1 MTDLE
6 KDNLN
11 YNVASNNR
19 FDVSFEEP
27 DPSNYDKNEYKKDT
41 ITEVDG
47 YILDN
52 YLIQMY
58 GIEYAK
64 KYPLKKMTNI

>member
-6 KDNLN
+6 KDYLN

-19 FDVSFEEP
+19 FDASSEEP
-27 DPSNYDKNEYKKDT
+27 DPTNYDENGYRKDT
-41 ITEVDG
+41 TTEVDD

-64 KYPLKKMTNI
+64 KYPLKK

>member
-11 YNVASNNR
+11 YNVASNNI
-19 FDVSFEEP
+19 FDASHEEP
-27 DPSNYDKNEYKKDT
+27 NPTNYDKNGYKKDT
-41 ITEVDG
+41 TTDVDG

-64 KYPLKKMTNI
+64 KYPLKRMTNI

>member
-6 KDNLN
+6 KDYLN
-11 YNVASNNR
+11 YKVESDNR
-19 FDVSFEEP
+19 FDVSSEEP
-27 DPSNYDKNEYKKDT
+27 DPTDYDENGYKKDT
-41 ITEVDG
+41 TTEIDG
-47 YILDN
+47 HILDN

-64 KYPLKKMTNI
+64 KYPLK